1 MITSK
6 QRAELR
12 SAANGLEP
20 TVQIG
25 QGGLTENVILQVEMN
40 LASKELVKIDCMKNS
55 DVEPKAVATA
65 FAEALKADVVSVIG
79 RKVTLYKFSSKAK
92 KHYLMSEENKKKA
105 EKKNEKQTKRNRK

>member
-12 SAANGLEP
+12 AAANSLEP

-40 LASKELVKIDCMKNS
+40 LVSKELVKIDCLKNS
-55 DVEPKAVATA
+55 DVDHMLTSHSSSLIKCLLNC
-65 FAEALKADVVSVIG
+65 FAN
-79 RKVTLYKFSSKAK
+79 F
-92 KHYLMSEENKKKA
+92 
-105 EKKNEKQTKRNRK
+105 